1 MRVGNAVLRLNHRVI
16 DLRNANEEDAVS
28 TVHHEQSLV
37 AERIRKPCAR
47 CEIVRLEPNFSRGWE
62 QWIRYQS
69 CRGECLQ
76 VPANTEA
83 KREPIGHTYRVLRK
97 RGVFVRVRMGSGAAE
112 ILHII
117 VRHLMSVGAKW
128 RKAHAG
134 FHGLERVG
142 IDLDRIKKIFAAL
155 LVRKEVEDLGEQRIP
170 SNFQR

>member
-69 CRGECLQ
+69 CRGECCRSQRTPRLSASRL
-76 VPANTEA
+76 VTRIVSCANA
-83 KREPIGHTYRVLRK
+83 AYS
-97 RGVFVRVRMGSGAAE
+97 FVSE
-112 ILHII
+112 
-117 VRHLMSVGAKW
+117 W
-128 RKAHAG
+128 
-134 FHGLERVG
+134 
-142 IDLDRIKKIFAAL
+142 
-155 LVRKEVEDLGEQRIP
+155 
-170 SNFQR
+170 